1 MTIEYSKQAV
11 KDISRLDSTTKSRIK
26 KGIDGIPQGDI
37 KKLQGNTELYRL
49 RVGIWRILFTYPDN
63 ETVLIEEIAPRG
75 GAYKG
80 V

>member
-11 KDISRLDSTTKSRIK
+11 KDISRLDKTTKLRIK

-49 RVGIWRILFTYPDN
+49 RVGVWRILFTYPDS

>member
-11 KDISRLDSTTKSRIK
+11 KDISRLDSTTKKRIK
-26 KGIDGIPQGDI
+26 KGIDGIPSGDI

-63 ETVLIEEIAPRG
+63 ETILIEEIAPRG

>member
-11 KDISRLDSTTKSRIK
+11 KDISRLDSTTKQRIK
-26 KGIDGIPQGDI
+26 KGIDGMPQGDI
-37 KKLQGNTELYRL
+37 KKLKGHTELYRL

-63 ETVLIEEIAPRG
+63 ETILIEEIAPRG

-80 V
+80 A

>member
-11 KDISRLDSTTKSRIK
+11 KDISRVDKTTKSRIK
-26 KGIDGIPQGDI
+26 KGIDGIPHGDI

-49 RVGIWRILFTYPDN
+49 RVGVWRILFTYPDS